1 MRVKSSV
8 LFGLIALLCVIS
20 GVSVY
25 KQLREVH
32 DSWQPSDMYTGL
44 KGMRSRT
51 YSSVSYGNGASS
63 DAPVLSLGARSMSGH
78 NAAFSYAHAP
88 ASPVVSMGSTSSYG
102 QSAVAGG
109 NPVYATSN
117 AEVRSFGGGGNGG
130 GSVSMSGGV
139 AKSSG
144 SGAGS
149 SVSLG
154 VSTPSAPIL
163 AVNNNRNTNN
173 QILPNISGE
182 VVANPVA
189 TYAGIGNTTGGASR
203 GLGGRHDAP
212 PSYGGD
218 GDPDDNQ
225 NGDESG
231 WGSTWLNWLDNKYAG
246 MGNQAFTWYQL
257 EDLYGQWRDA
267 YVKNNPGAIPPTI
280 DEWMAWFYGTSGDL
294 THIGDKNEYTFL
306 PIGDIIPILV
316 MALMYIGVIAVRRYR
331 KSQLNIEN

>member
-51 YSSVSYGNGASS
+51 YTSVSYGNGASS

-88 ASPVVSMGSTSSYG
+88 VSPAISMGSTSSYG

-173 QILPNISGE
+173 QILPNVSGE

-189 TYAGIGNTTGGASR
+189 TYAGIGNTTKGIAGRKNAPGMGGNLDNWVQDII
-203 GLGGRHDAP
+203 GN
-212 PSYGGD
+212 D
-218 GDPDDNQ
+218 GWVWTDGTIDYFDKAKLYQ
-225 NGDESG
+225 MYLAAIANGDLPEGVTWEMFLSWFSNQSDRYAFPVPSG
-231 WGSTWLNWLDNKYAG
+231 VWFMCFLALGYG
-246 MGNQAFTWYQL
+246 
-257 EDLYGQWRDA
+257 LYIA
-267 YVKNNPGAIPPTI
+267 Y
-280 DEWMAWFYGTSGDL
+280 
-294 THIGDKNEYTFL
+294 
-306 PIGDIIPILV
+306 
-316 MALMYIGVIAVRRYR
+316 RR
-331 KSQLNIEN
+331 KQKVVNS

>member
-78 NAAFSYAHAP
+78 SAAFSYAHAP
-88 ASPVVSMGSTSSYG
+88 APPAISMGSTSSYG

-173 QILPNISGE
+173 QILPNVSGE
-182 VVANPVA
+182 VVANPA
-189 TYAGIGNTTGGASR
+189 AAYAGIGNTTGGASR
-203 GLGGRHDAP
+203 GLGGRKNGGVEDSWLEWLAKYGTEYGTRTGDEENGYIYSFDYYDLYDAYMDYIENYWDDMWGGNNKP
-212 PSYGGD
+212 TFEQWLSWFQGGD
-218 GDPDDNQ
+218 GSHGYR
-225 NGDESG
+225 GD
-231 WGSTWLNWLDNKYAG
+231 TYNW
-246 MGNQAFTWYQL
+246 
-257 EDLYGQWRDA
+257 
-267 YVKNNPGAIPPTI
+267 V
-280 DEWMAWFYGTSGDL
+280 
-294 THIGDKNEYTFL
+294 
-306 PIGDIIPILV
+306 PIGDYYPLLIL
-316 MALMYIGVIAVRRYR
+316 AILYIGYIAIRRR
-331 KSQLNIEN
+331 KQQISEK

>member
-63 DAPVLSLGARSMSGH
+63 DAPVLSMGVRSMSGH

-88 ASPVVSMGSTSSYG
+88 ASPAISMGSTSSYG

-173 QILPNISGE
+173 QILPNVSGE

-203 GLGGRHDAP
+203 GLGGRKNVP
-212 PSYGGD
+212 GIGGEWT
-218 GDPDDNQ
+218 G
-225 NGDESG
+225 
-231 WGSTWLNWLDNKYAG
+231 WLDTEWSGGSNDITFDMLKDLYARMTG
-246 MGNQAFTWYQL
+246 DTDFSNQELWDAFLAWFEGNQSNDKFGWYWAPISDAVPFVLLLCLVYAF
-257 EDLYGQWRDA
+257 
-267 YVKNNPGAIPPTI
+267 
-280 DEWMAWFYGTSGDL
+280 
-294 THIGDKNEYTFL
+294 
-306 PIGDIIPILV
+306 
-316 MALMYIGVIAVRRYR
+316 VIYR
-331 KSQLNIEN
+331 KTKMAKNVKAEK

>member
-78 NAAFSYAHAP
+78 SAAFSYAHAP
-88 ASPVVSMGSTSSYG
+88 VSPAISMGSTSSYG
-102 QSAVAGG
+102 QSAVTGG

-163 AVNNNRNTNN
+163 AVNNSRNTNN
-173 QILPNISGE
+173 QILPNVSGE
-182 VVANPVA
+182 VVANPA
-189 TYAGIGNTTGGASR
+189 AAYAGIGNTTGGASR
-203 GLGGRHDAP
+203 GLGGKKAAPGLGGGWWTWFDSWVSEYGDGYSTGEEGSYIFDRYALESAYNDFIASYWNSGMGDAP
-212 PSYGGD
+212 SFAEWLDWYLQAMSDGD
-218 GDPDDNQ
+218 GSYKYEDHTYYWQPV
-225 NGDESG
+225 GDI
-231 WGSTWLNWLDNKYAG
+231 WPLLVMLLMYAG
-246 MGNQAFTWYQL
+246 
-257 EDLYGQWRDA
+257 
-267 YVKNNPGAIPPTI
+267 YVV
-280 DEWMAWFYGTSGDL
+280 L
-294 THIGDKNEYTFL
+294 
-306 PIGDIIPILV
+306 
-316 MALMYIGVIAVRRYR
+316 RRR
-331 KSQLNIEN
+331 KAATTQND

>member
-51 YSSVSYGNGASS
+51 YTSVSYGNGASS
-63 DAPVLSLGARSMSGH
+63 DAPVLSLGARSMLGH

-88 ASPVVSMGSTSSYG
+88 VSPAISMGSTSSYG

-173 QILPNISGE
+173 QILPNVSGE

-203 GLGGRHDAP
+203 GIGGRKNAPGLGGNMDDWVQDII
-212 PSYGGD
+212 GND
-218 GDPDDNQ
+218 GWVWTD
-225 NGDESG
+225 G
-231 WGSTWLNWLDNKYAG
+231 
-246 MGNQAFTWYQL
+246 
-257 EDLYGQWRDA
+257 
-267 YVKNNPGAIPPTI
+267 TI
-280 DEWMAWFYGTSGDL
+280 DYFDKAKLYQMYQEAIANGNLPEGVTWEMFLSWFSNQSDRYAFPIPSGVWFMCFLALGYGLYSA
-294 THIGDKNEYTFL
+294 Y
-306 PIGDIIPILV
+306 
-316 MALMYIGVIAVRRYR
+316 RR
-331 KSQLNIEN
+331 KQKVVNS

>member
-20 GVSVY
+20 SVSVY

-78 NAAFSYAHAP
+78 SAAFSYAHAP
-88 ASPVVSMGSTSSYG
+88 ASPAISMGSTSSYG

-173 QILPNISGE
+173 QILPNVSGE
-182 VVANPVA
+182 VVANPA
-189 TYAGIGNTTGGASR
+189 AAYAGIGNTTGGASR
-203 GLGGRHDAP
+203 GVGGRR
-212 PSYGGD
+212 YLGIE
-218 GDPDDNQ
+218 
-225 NGDESG
+225 DENVEDS
-231 WGSTWLNWLDNKYAG
+231 WLNWLALMGIGLEDVGSYDNAS
-246 MGNQAFTWYQL
+246 NTWYYDIY
-257 EDLYGQWRDA
+257 DLQKLYEEYCNSWNYTMG
-267 YVKNNPGAIPPTI
+267 KKPTW
-280 DEWMAWFYGTSGDL
+280 DEWLAWFMGSEGNPYMWDDGGSEKYGFSFVPVGD
-294 THIGDKNEYTFL
+294 YTPL
-306 PIGDIIPILV
+306 LVLALLYVAIL
-316 MALMYIGVIAVRRYR
+316 AYRRRQQR
-331 KSQLNIEN
+331 KINCEK

>member
-78 NAAFSYAHAP
+78 SAAFSHAHAP
-88 ASPVVSMGSTSSYG
+88 ASPAISMGSTSSYG

-149 SVSLG
+149 SVSLD

-173 QILPNISGE
+173 QILPNVSGE
-182 VVANPVA
+182 VVANPA
-189 TYAGIGNTTGGASR
+189 AAYAGIGNTTGGASR
-203 GLGGRHDAP
+203 GLGGRKNGGVEDSWLEWLAKYGTEYGTQTGDEENGYIYSFDYYDLYDAYMDYIENYWDDMWGGDNKP
-212 PSYGGD
+212 TFEQWLSWFQGGD
-218 GDPDDNQ
+218 GSHGYR
-225 NGDESG
+225 GD
-231 WGSTWLNWLDNKYAG
+231 TYNW
-246 MGNQAFTWYQL
+246 
-257 EDLYGQWRDA
+257 
-267 YVKNNPGAIPPTI
+267 V
-280 DEWMAWFYGTSGDL
+280 
-294 THIGDKNEYTFL
+294 
-306 PIGDIIPILV
+306 PIGDYYPLLIL
-316 MALMYIGVIAVRRYR
+316 AILYIGYIAIRRR
-331 KSQLNIEN
+331 KQQISENNI

>member
-88 ASPVVSMGSTSSYG
+88 ASPAVSMGSTSSYG

-203 GLGGRHDAP
+203 GISGRKDGAVED
-212 PSYGGD
+212 SWLQWLARYGWNFGTKS
-218 GDPDDNQ
+218 
-225 NGDESG
+225 GDEENG
-231 WGSTWLNWLDNKYAG
+231 WTYSFD
-246 MGNQAFTWYQL
+246 FYQL
-257 EDLYGQWRDA
+257 DDA
-267 YVKNNPGAIPPTI
+267 YQDYVTNYWDDTWGTPPTF
-280 DEWMAWFYGTSGDL
+280 DQWLTWFQGNGGSHDYRGNTY
-294 THIGDKNEYTFL
+294 NWV
-306 PIGDIIPILV
+306 PIGDYYPLLILAILYV
-316 MALMYIGVIAVRRYR
+316 GYVAIRRR
-331 KSQLNIEN
+331 KSKISENNI

>member
-51 YSSVSYGNGASS
+51 YSSVSYGNAASS
-63 DAPVLSLGARSMSGH
+63 DDAVLSLGARSMSSH

-88 ASPVVSMGSTSSYG
+88 VSPAISMGSTSSYG

-139 AKSSG
+139 AKSTG
-144 SGAGS
+144 SRGGS
-149 SVSLG
+149 FVSVG
-154 VSTPSAPIL
+154 VSSPSTPVL
-163 AVNNNRNTNN
+163 AVNSNRNSN
-173 QILPNISGE
+173 ISVLPNISGE

-203 GLGGRHDAP
+203 GLGGRKNLGIEEGNVED
-212 PSYGGD
+212 S
-218 GDPDDNQ
+218 
-225 NGDESG
+225 
-231 WGSTWLNWLDNKYAG
+231 WLNWLALMGTEYGHQENGVWVYDIYELRSAYDAFCASWNFG
-246 MGNQAFTWYQL
+246 MGKKPTW
-257 EDLYGQWRDA
+257 
-267 YVKNNPGAIPPTI
+267 
-280 DEWMAWFYGTSGDL
+280 DEWLAWFMGSEGSPYMWDDGDNQYGFS
-294 THIGDKNEYTFL
+294 YV
-306 PIGDIIPILV
+306 PIGDFMPLIVFAFLYV
-316 MALMYIGVIAVRRYR
+316 VFMVYRRR
-331 KSQLNIEN
+331 QCKMINSSEDVE